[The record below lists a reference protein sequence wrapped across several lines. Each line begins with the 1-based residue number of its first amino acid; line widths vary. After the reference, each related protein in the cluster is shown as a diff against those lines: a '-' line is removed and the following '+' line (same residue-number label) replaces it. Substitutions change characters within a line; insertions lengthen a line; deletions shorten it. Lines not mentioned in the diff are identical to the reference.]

1 MKGMIALA
9 SIVSVGCVSTGTHR
23 HHRTDPVEA
32 LLVVGAAALAMAV
45 TAEPPPPPPP
55 PRRVVGDPRIQPP
68 DPTRPAT
75 FEGWVVADDGSGP
88 VSFAVVDLV
97 GQGVEVRVL
106 TNADGHFRICR
117 PLRAGGYRLVVID
130 EGWEGETEA
139 GVEEGRVPAVVLRAH
154 PAR

>member
-9 SIVSVGCVSTGTHR
+9 SILSVSCVSTGTHR

-55 PRRVVGDPRIQPP
+55 RRVVGDPRIQPP

-75 FEGWVVADDGSGP
+75 FEGWVVADDDSGP
-88 VSFAVVDLV
+88 VRFTVVDLV
-97 GQGVEVRVL
+97 GQGEEVRVL
-106 TNADGHFRICR
+106 TNAEGHFRICR
-117 PLRAGGYRLVVID
+117 RLRAGGYRLVVID
-130 EGWEGETEA
+130 ERWDAEA
-139 GVEEGRVPAVVLRAH
+139 EAVVEDGRVPALVLRAH